1 MKNPVVI
8 FAIIAVVVILGY
20 GAYTLSQN
28 YSKSNSMM
36 QKDESGIPTENTAMD
51 KTDDAAMKV
60 DGTMQKSNDRY
71 VEYSQ
76 SVLDNAAANRRVL
89 FFFASWC
96 PTCKPTDLDLKANS
110 SEIPSDVT
118 VIRVNYNDPETD
130 QIEKDLAK
138 KYGVTYQHTFVQ
150 IDGQGNEITKWNG
163 GKTAELLAKLK

>member
-76 SVLDNAAANRRVL
+76 SVLDNAAANR
-89 FFFASWC
+89 
-96 PTCKPTDLDLKANS
+96 
-110 SEIPSDVT
+110 
-118 VIRVNYNDPETD
+118 
-130 QIEKDLAK
+130 
-138 KYGVTYQHTFVQ
+138 
-150 IDGQGNEITKWNG
+150 
-163 GKTAELLAKLK
+163 